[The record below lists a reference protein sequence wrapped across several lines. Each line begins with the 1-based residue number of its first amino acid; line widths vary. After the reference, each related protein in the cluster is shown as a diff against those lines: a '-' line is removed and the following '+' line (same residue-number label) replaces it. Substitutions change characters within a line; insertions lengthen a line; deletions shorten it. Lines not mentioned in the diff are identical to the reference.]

1 MNVPLD
7 RQFSQKCFKSSSWD
21 DYLFALLLQMKPGP
35 FVPIKD
41 EEDFAVLHWD
51 IRMHRNTTQKSENA
65 LKSYKIATKFSIA
78 QDTAYTI
85 VPVASV
91 SSSIK
96 KARTRRSPE

>member
-1 MNVPLD
+1 
-7 RQFSQKCFKSSSWD
+7 
-21 DYLFALLLQMKPGP
+21 MKPGP
-35 FVPIKD
+35 FVPVKD

-91 SSSIK
+91 SSFINK
-96 KARTRRSPE
+96 KRLESDGHQSEGEILRGYVEKT